1 MERKLL
7 SLSLPMIVAGC
18 ISQPPG
24 LAVKVPE
31 NLQPPDA
38 EVQLMTVIAR
48 GAQIYECRASKG
60 ERQTMEWAFVAP
72 EADLFDAKGQ
82 KVGRHYAGPNWQ
94 SVDGSNVLGKTKAT
108 AAAPRA
114 GAVPWLLLTTKST
127 GPDGAFAKVTSVQ
140 RINTSGGTAP
150 ATTDCTAR
158 LMGKHRRVAYTANYV
173 MFQHR

>member
-1 MERKLL
+1 MKRKLL
-7 SLSLPMIVAGC
+7 SLSLPVIVAGC
-18 ISQPPG
+18 VSQPPS
-24 LAVKVPE
+24 LAVHVPG

-48 GAQIYECRASKG
+48 GAQIYECRASKDDPT
-60 ERQTMEWAFVAP
+60 TMEWAFVAP
-72 EADLFDAKGQ
+72 DADLFDAKGQ

-108 AAAPRA
+108 AAAPRP

-127 GPDGAFAKVTSVQ
+127 GPDGVFAKVTSVQ
-140 RINTSGGTAP
+140 RIDTVGGTAP
-150 ATTDCTAR
+150 AASDCTAGVR
-158 LMGKHRRVAYTANYV
+158 GKQWRAAYTANYV